1 MYFNYPEKYF
11 NKLDIV
17 DNFQNRN
24 LNSINLDHT
33 SSLNKY
39 REDTLQNVIE
49 EIDNEYADETTS
61 IS

>member
-33 SSLNKY
+33 SSLNMY